1 LECLDEQL
9 VEYASG
15 GAIAVTG
22 PNPCGT
28 PTGNHY
34 LYREMMQKIY
44 VEHELVL
51 GRIVYDAK
59 CRIINQYFPVDSL
72 YGPAVLINLLG
83 DPALRIKYG
92 PPVMVGETK
101 ATGAPDISLAV
112 YPNPCRKIT
121 TICIGHRTPVR
132 RSGASLQDFQTESM
146 ELQIFNIQG
155 RLIRYFS
162 LCPMP
167 YALCWEGTDQGGSPV
182 PSGVYF
188 VRATADGISETKTI
202 LLIR

>member
-1 LECLDEQL
+1 MECLDEQL

-34 LYREMMQKIY
+34 LYREMMKKVY
-44 VEHELVL
+44 LEHELVL

-72 YGPAVLINLLG
+72 YGPAVLVNLLG
-83 DPALRIKYG
+83 DPALRLKYG

-101 ATGAPDISLAV
+101 ATGAPGIGFCV
-112 YPNPCRKIT
+112 YPNPCRT
-121 TICIGHRTPVR
+121 TMLRIGI
-132 RSGASLQDFQTESM
+132 GAESAM
-146 ELQIFNIQG
+146 LRGGLGLRIYDATG
-155 RLIRYFS
+155 RLVRTFLPATYS
-162 LCPMP
+162 LPP
-167 YALCWEGTDQGGSPV
+167 TIVWDGTDQTGNPV